1 MKHTRHVTT
10 IQPRT
15 QSAVVGSNPGLAAK
29 TDTIET
35 NLQHIAGNVELTAY
49 YFVVL
54 SSGLTAFV
62 NSIA

>member
-1 MKHTRHVTT
+1 M
-10 IQPRT
+10 
-15 QSAVVGSNPGLAAK
+15 GSNPGLAAK